1 MQFCIK
7 DKTALKDAVEKLC
20 VFLRENGVAAEKI
33 FDSRLVVNEL
43 LGNVFKHGDGDARL
57 NFVLNE
63 THIEITVYTATP
75 FYPPKLS
82 VCSDV
87 YAEHGRGLYLIDS
100 ICLERCNLQDGSICI
115 RISRN

>member
-7 DKTALKDAVEKLC
+7 DKTALKDAVETLC
-20 VFLRENGVAAEKI
+20 VCLQENGVPAERV

-57 NFVLNE
+57 SVVLNE
-63 THIEITVYTATP
+63 AYIEITVYTETP
-75 FYPPKLS
+75 FYLPKVS

-100 ICLERCNLQDGSICI
+100 LCLERCNLQDGSICI
-115 RISRN
+115 RIRRN